1 MSSYLLCPHPEF
13 PISFLLLYP
22 NFPHENQLLLTL
34 CSQSIYYIYMLF
46 GINII
51 IVRPN
56 KKENFF
62 LCYIFPEVHCVWHK
76 WIQELFSDTKKNLE
90 KFRYKQN
97 HSTVFYTEEKKN
109 SGFSNEIRRSRA
121 KEEMV
126 MDDEGS
132 DNIKCDPTH
141 MTVYGKVINSWNAC
155 ITRFCE
161 TLVKVGV
168 LHSCDR
174 GETMTERIDAVRW

>member
-1 MSSYLLCPHPEF
+1 MPSHLLCPHPEF

-34 CSQSIYYIYMLF
+34 CSQSIYYITHIYHMLF

-51 IVRPN
+51 IVIPN

-76 WIQELFSDTKKNLE
+76 LIHELFSDTKRNLE

-97 HSTVFYTEEKKN
+97 HSTVFSTKEKKI
-109 SGFSNEIRRSRA
+109 SGFSNGIRRSRA

-126 MDDEGS
+126 MDDGGS
-132 DNIKCDPTH
+132 DNWKCDPTH
-141 MTVYGKVINSWNAC
+141 TTI
-155 ITRFCE
+155 
-161 TLVKVGV
+161 
-168 LHSCDR
+168 
-174 GETMTERIDAVRW
+174 